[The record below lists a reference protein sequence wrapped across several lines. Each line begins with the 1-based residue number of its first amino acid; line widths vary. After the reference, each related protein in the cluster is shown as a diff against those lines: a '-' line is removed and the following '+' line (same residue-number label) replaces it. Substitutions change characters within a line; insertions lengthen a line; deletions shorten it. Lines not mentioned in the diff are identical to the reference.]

1 MSKLLKELHLTYL
14 NRLYQKESYKGD
26 QPRMLYKKTR
36 QVKEGDVV
44 LCKVTKIFHSSVFA
58 DLLEY
63 GTSGMIH
70 ISEIAPG
77 RIRNL
82 RDYVKEDKQ
91 IICVVLRINKE
102 RGHIDLSLRRV
113 ASNQQRQKLD
123 EIKQELKAE
132 QIITKLA
139 SEEKKKLFPFYKE
152 ISENI
157 LKEYTYLHEA
167 FKLVAKE
174 DLDLKDLNID
184 SALAKKL
191 TEAVKQRFKEPL
203 AVFKGVISL
212 KSYAPAG
219 VSDIK
224 ALLEQIQDLRSD
236 LVIKYMGAGKYSFSF
251 KDKNIK
257 NAEKDLSKMEKVV
270 QGFSDG
276 KVTSSNFARQKA
288 EMEEQ

>member
-1 MSKLLKELHLTYL
+1 
-14 NRLYQKESYKGD
+14 
-26 QPRMLYKKTR
+26 MLYKKQR
-36 QVKEGDVV
+36 EVKEGDIV
-44 LCKVTKIFHSSVFA
+44 LCKVTKILHSSVFA
-58 DLLEY
+58 DLLEF

-132 QIITKLA
+132 QIITRFA
-139 SEEKKKLFPFYKE
+139 AEEKKKLSLFYKE
-152 ISENI
+152 ISNNI
-157 LKEYTYLHEA
+157 LKEYTYVHEA
-167 FKLVAKE
+167 FKLVAKGE
-174 DLDLKDLNID
+174 LDLKDLGFESI
-184 SALAKKL
+184 LAKKL
-191 TEAVKQRFKEPL
+191 TTAIKERFKEPI
-203 AVFKGVISL
+203 AIFKGVISL
-212 KSYAPAG
+212 KSYAPSG
-219 VSDIK
+219 VLDIK

-236 LVIKYMGAGKYSFSF
+236 LVIKYMGAGKYAFSF

-257 NAEKDLSKMEKVV
+257 NAEKNISSMEKVV
-270 QGFSDG
+270 LGFADG
-276 KVTSSNFARQKA
+276 KVSHSGFDRQKA